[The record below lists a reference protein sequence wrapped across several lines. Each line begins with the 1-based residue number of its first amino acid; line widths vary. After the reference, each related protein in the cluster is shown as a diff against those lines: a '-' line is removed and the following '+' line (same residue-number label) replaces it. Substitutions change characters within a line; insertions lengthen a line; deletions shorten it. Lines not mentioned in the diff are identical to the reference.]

1 MFTQEKTTDFIGL
14 KERYI
19 SAFTGM
25 SLHERESL
33 SNLINVKEK
42 VMEQCF
48 KGQGRFDFLDCL
60 VFSLLSRNPPKRP
73 KPKKCPQNHANIL
86 KDKYIFLF
94 LQRLPKQLFMPRL
107 HRTNRSK

>member
-25 SLHERESL
+25 SLHECESL

-48 KGQGRFDFLDCL
+48 KGQGRFDFLVSYFHYCQEI
-60 VFSLLSRNPPKRP
+60 
-73 KPKKCPQNHANIL
+73 PQ
-86 KDKYIFLF
+86 KDQNQKNVHKIMQIF
-94 LQRLPKQLFMPRL
+94 
-107 HRTNRSK
+107 